1 MNVTTAKELISNI
14 KSAIRRNKKTNR
26 KVHVLDITYTDLIE
40 LYEKQQG
47 RCYWTGIRLD
57 QSYNKINYHP
67 LGISVDRLDN
77 DKGYLKDNL
86 VLTIRL
92 LNLGKNQYDAENF
105 FEIIDILREEFRCQN
120 YSKM

>member
-1 MNVTTAKELISNI
+1 MNVTTAKGLISNI

-26 KVHVLDITYTDLIE
+26 KVHILDITYTDLIE

-77 DKGYLKDNL
+77 DEGYLKDNL
-86 VLTIRL
+86 VLTVRL
-92 LNLGKNQYDAENF
+92 FNLGKNRYDAEKF
-105 FEIIDILREEFRCQN
+105 IEVVDTLMEELKHARLI
-120 YSKM
+120 